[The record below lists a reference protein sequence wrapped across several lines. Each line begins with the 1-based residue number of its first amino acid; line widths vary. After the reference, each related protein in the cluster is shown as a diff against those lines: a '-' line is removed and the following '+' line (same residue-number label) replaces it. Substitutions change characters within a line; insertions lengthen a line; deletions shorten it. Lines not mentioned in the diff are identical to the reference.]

1 MVLNNILLKKNVFG
15 KINLFE
21 SQKCNLTKKSSES
34 KNYAQFKKSLV
45 FACLLFCF
53 TNVFALEVPA
63 LKGRVNDY
71 ANVISKNDEQQINE
85 YLSNVE
91 NQTGIQ
97 IAVLTVP
104 SLKGEDIAAFGV
116 KVAEKWKLG
125 QKGED
130 NGALLLVA
138 MEERE
143 LRIEVGYGL
152 EGLLTDAKCG
162 LIIRNVIIP
171 EFKDGD
177 YSGGIKK
184 GVMNIGGIACG
195 DTEIVDKK
203 VLNEEDEDSGAG
215 LVFMI
220 IWMIFI
226 FVIITSK
233 GGIFKWIFLSN
244 VSRNVGRNINAG
256 NHSSI
261 HKSGGFGGGNFGGFS
276 GGGGHFGGGG
286 ASGHW

>member
-1 MVLNNILLKKNVFG
+1 MVLNKNLLEKNVSL
-15 KINLFE
+15 KNNIAVSKKVLFFTFF
-21 SQKCNLTKKSSES
+21 LT
-34 KNYAQFKKSLV
+34 F
-45 FACLLFCF
+45 F
-53 TNVFALEVPA
+53 TNVFALDVPA
-63 LKGRVNDY
+63 LQGRVNDY

-85 YLSNVE
+85 YLTNVE

-97 IAVLTVP
+97 IAVLTIP
-104 SLKGEDIAAFGV
+104 SL
-116 KVAEKWKLG
+116 
-125 QKGED
+125 KGED

-244 VSRNVGRNINAG
+244 VSRNIGRNINAG
-256 NHSSI
+256 NHSSS

>member
-53 TNVFALEVPA
+53 TNVFALDVPA

-125 QKGED
+125 NAGED

-171 EFKDGD
+171 EFKDGN
-177 YSGGIKK
+177 YSDGIVK
-184 GVMNIGGIACG
+184 GVQNMGGIASG
-195 DTEIVDKK
+195 NAELVSKN
-203 VLNEEDEDSGAG
+203 VLEDDDDSGAG
-215 LVFMI
+215 IFFMI
-220 IWMIFI
+220 IWVIFI
-226 FVIITSK
+226 FVVICSK

-244 VSRNVGRNINAG
+244 LVNNG
-256 NHSSI
+256 HSVHHHSNL
-261 HKSGGFGGGNFGGFS
+261 SGFGGFSGGHGGGFS

>member
-1 MVLNNILLKKNVFG
+1 
-15 KINLFE
+15 
-21 SQKCNLTKKSSES
+21 
-34 KNYAQFKKSLV
+34 
-45 FACLLFCF
+45 
-53 TNVFALEVPA
+53 
-63 LKGRVNDY
+63 
-71 ANVISKNDEQQINE
+71 
-85 YLSNVE
+85 
-91 NQTGIQ
+91 
-97 IAVLTVP
+97 
-104 SLKGEDIAAFGV
+104 
-116 KVAEKWKLG
+116 
-125 QKGED
+125 
-130 NGALLLVA
+130 
-138 MEERE
+138 
-143 LRIEVGYGL
+143 
-152 EGLLTDAKCG
+152 
-162 LIIRNVIIP
+162 
-171 EFKDGD
+171 
-177 YSGGIKK
+177 
-184 GVMNIGGIACG
+184 MNIGGIACG

-244 VSRNVGRNINAG
+244 VSRNIGRNINAG

>member
-1 MVLNNILLKKNVFG
+1 MVLNKCLLEKEVFWKSCLCKLKKG
-15 KINLFE
+15 LFF
-21 SQKCNLTKKSSES
+21 
-34 KNYAQFKKSLV
+34 AFFLV
-45 FACLLFCF
+45 AFA
-53 TNVFALEVPA
+53 NVFALDVPA
-63 LKGRVNDY
+63 LQGRVNDY

-85 YLSNVE
+85 YLTNVE

-97 IAVLTVP
+97 IAVLTIP
-104 SLKGEDIAAFGV
+104 SLKGEDIAAYGV

-261 HKSGGFGGGNFGGFS
+261 HKSGGFGGSNFGGFS

>member
-1 MVLNNILLKKNVFG
+1 MVLNKNLLEKNVPLKNNIAVSKKVLFFTFFLTFFT
-15 KINLFE
+15 NLF
-21 SQKCNLTKKSSES
+21 
-34 KNYAQFKKSLV
+34 
-45 FACLLFCF
+45 
-53 TNVFALEVPA
+53 ALDVPA
-63 LKGRVNDY
+63 LQGRVNDY

-85 YLSNVE
+85 YLTNVE

-97 IAVLTVP
+97 IAVLTIP
-104 SLKGEDIAAFGV
+104 SLKGEDIAAYGV

-244 VSRNVGRNINAG
+244 VSRNVGRGFNSVH
-256 NHSSI
+256 HSSG
-261 HKSGGFGGGNFGGFS
+261 HGNGGFGGGNFGGFS

>member
-1 MVLNNILLKKNVFG
+1 MVLNKCLLEKEVFWKSYLCKFKKGLFFTFFLTFFT
-15 KINLFE
+15 NLF
-21 SQKCNLTKKSSES
+21 
-34 KNYAQFKKSLV
+34 
-45 FACLLFCF
+45 
-53 TNVFALEVPA
+53 ALDVPA
-63 LKGRVNDY
+63 LQGRVNDY

-85 YLSNVE
+85 YLTNVE

-97 IAVLTVP
+97 IAVLTIP
-104 SLKGEDIAAFGV
+104 SLKGEDIAAYGV

-130 NGALLLVA
+130 NGTLLLVA

-244 VSRNVGRNINAG
+244 VSRNIGRNINAG
-256 NHSSI
+256 NHSSS
-261 HKSGGFGGGNFGGFS
+261 HKSGGFGGSNFGGFS

>member
-1 MVLNNILLKKNVFG
+1 MVLNNCLLENKVFLNNYSSKSKVNKSKLKKG
-15 KINLFE
+15 LFF
-21 SQKCNLTKKSSES
+21 
-34 KNYAQFKKSLV
+34 AFFLV
-45 FACLLFCF
+45 FFA
-53 TNVFALEVPA
+53 NAFALDVPA

-71 ANVISKNDEQQINE
+71 ANVISKNDEKELTE
-85 YLSNVE
+85 YLASLDE
-91 NQTGIQ
+91 QTGIQ
-97 IAVLTVP
+97 IAVLTIP

-116 KVAEKWKLG
+116 KVAENWKLG
-125 QKGED
+125 QAGED

-138 MEERE
+138 MDERE

-184 GVMNIGGIACG
+184 GVMNIAGIACG
-195 DTEIVDKK
+195 DNEIVDKK
-203 VLNEEDEDSGAG
+203 VLNEEEESSGAG
-215 LVFMI
+215 FVFMI

-244 VSRNVGRNINAG
+244 VSRNVGRGFNSVDQSSGHG
-256 NHSSI
+256 NW
-261 HKSGGFGGGNFGGFS
+261 GFGGGNFGGFS

>member
-1 MVLNNILLKKNVFG
+1 MVLNNCLLENKVFLKNYSSKSKLNKSKLKKG
-15 KINLFE
+15 LFF
-21 SQKCNLTKKSSES
+21 
-34 KNYAQFKKSLV
+34 AFFLV
-45 FACLLFCF
+45 FFA
-53 TNVFALEVPA
+53 NAFALDVPA

-85 YLSNVE
+85 YLTNVE

-97 IAVLTVP
+97 IAVLTIP
-104 SLKGEDIAAFGV
+104 SLKGEDIAAYVV

-244 VSRNVGRNINAG
+244 VSRNIGRNINAG

>member
-1 MVLNNILLKKNVFG
+1 MLDIQNLQDSREVPLQKVGVKGVKYPVSVLDKTKKIQNTTAKV
-15 KINLFE
+15 NLFV
-21 SQKCNLTKKSSES
+21 NLPH
-34 KNYAQFKKSLV
+34 NFKGTHMS
-45 FACLLFCF
+45 
-53 TNVFALEVPA
+53 
-63 LKGRVNDY
+63 RVNDY

-85 YLSNVE
+85 YLTNVE

-97 IAVLTVP
+97 IAVLTIP
-104 SLKGEDIAAFGV
+104 SLKGEDIAAYGV